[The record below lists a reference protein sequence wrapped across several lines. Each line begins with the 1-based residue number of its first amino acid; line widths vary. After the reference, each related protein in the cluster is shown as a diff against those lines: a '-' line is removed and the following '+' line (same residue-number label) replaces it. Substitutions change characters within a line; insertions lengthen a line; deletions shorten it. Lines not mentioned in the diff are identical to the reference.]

1 MPLNI
6 PDLARIAFREG
17 DIEKR
22 VPTADPDSEYAH
34 TNTLEFARMCVDAHY
49 KRTAFR
55 SLGEEA
61 LTVLRDAFPK

>member
-6 PDLARIAFREG
+6 PEL
-17 DIEKR
+17 
-22 VPTADPDSEYAH
+22 AH